1 MTLDESTV
9 AEEMSYGELN
19 RELLKFTEIN
29 GIFICKNAEDKLNL
43 VNDISQPMASK
54 KLTKKVYKL
63 IKKASKNRTK
73 NIINGLKDVQTR
85 IRKGERGITIFAG
98 DVFPIEIMCH
108 LPAVCEEKD
117 IVYCYTPSRKDLG
130 VAMGV
135 KRGSIALMIREH
147 ADYKDLYDELKE
159 ELKTIPHPF

>member
-1 MTLDESTV
+1 MKNIKCKQNFPCFTDEKLAFV
-9 AEEMSYGELN
+9 
-19 RELLKFTEIN
+19 
-29 GIFICKNAEDKLNL
+29 NA
-43 VNDISQPMASK
+43 ISKPMASR

-63 IKKASKNRTK
+63 IKKASKERTK

-98 DVFPIEIMCH
+98 DVYPIDIICH

-117 IVYCYTPSRKDLG
+117 IMYCFTPSRQDLG

-135 KRGSIALMIREH
+135 KRGSIALMIRENP
-147 ADYKDLYDELKE
+147 DYQELYDELKG
-159 ELKTIPHPF
+159 ELKNLPHPF